1 MDLAHPYQKFLGFS
15 EKGGEGVTLY
25 IFALLCK
32 VYWGPLGSEFE
43 NIIWSEI
50 GSGFGEPR
58 GSPLSKFPRDSSE
71 QRWRKR
77 MLCAQQN
84 ESNASE

>member
-1 MDLAHPYQKFLGFS
+1 MYLHCCVKCNGDL
-15 EKGGEGVTLY
+15 
-25 IFALLCK
+25 
-32 VYWGPLGSEFE
+32 LGSEFE

-77 MLCAQQN
+77 NVMRAA
-84 ESNASE
+84 E